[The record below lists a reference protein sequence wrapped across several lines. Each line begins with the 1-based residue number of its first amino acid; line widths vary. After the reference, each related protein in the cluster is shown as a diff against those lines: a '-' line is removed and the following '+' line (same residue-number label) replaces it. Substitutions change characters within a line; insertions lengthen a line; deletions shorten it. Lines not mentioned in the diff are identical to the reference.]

1 MDNIENELIPEENT
15 EAEISEE
22 ALDEEDAAS
31 EYNDLAC
38 HVEKIENELAE
49 ANDNYRRL
57 FAEYDNYRKRT
68 AKEKSETFTNA
79 TIKCVEDILPVFD
92 SFERAVESECTDE
105 NYKNG
110 MLMIYGQLKS
120 FLEKLEVKE
129 VAGVGSEFDPNIHNA
144 IGKTDSEEHP
154 TNTVCQV
161 YMKGY
166 KLGDKLV
173 RPAMVIVAN

>member
-57 FAEYDNYRKRT
+57 FAELITT
-68 AKEKSETFTNA
+68 AKE
-79 TIKCVEDILPVFD
+79 
-92 SFERAVESECTDE
+92 
-105 NYKNG
+105 
-110 MLMIYGQLKS
+110 QLKKKAKHS
-120 FLEKLEVKE
+120 QTQL
-129 VAGVGSEFDPNIHNA
+129 
-144 IGKTDSEEHP
+144 
-154 TNTVCQV
+154 
-161 YMKGY
+161 
-166 KLGDKLV
+166 
-173 RPAMVIVAN
+173 

>member
-1 MDNIENELIPEENT
+1 
-15 EAEISEE
+15 
-22 ALDEEDAAS
+22 
-31 EYNDLAC
+31 
-38 HVEKIENELAE
+38 
-49 ANDNYRRL
+49 
-57 FAEYDNYRKRT
+57 
-68 AKEKSETFTNA
+68 
-79 TIKCVEDILPVFD
+79 
-92 SFERAVESECTDE
+92 
-105 NYKNG
+105 

-144 IGKTDSEEHP
+144 IGKTDSEEYP